1 MPYFKRAGSFRSN
14 GALKNKPV
22 FGMKYPGLVSSVG
35 RSPLLMSFVSRRCNR
50 VS

>member
-22 FGMKYPGLVSSVG
+22 FGMKYPGLVSSFSMAVHLVSSVG
-35 RSPLLMSFVSRRCNR
+35 LCHL
-50 VS
+50 